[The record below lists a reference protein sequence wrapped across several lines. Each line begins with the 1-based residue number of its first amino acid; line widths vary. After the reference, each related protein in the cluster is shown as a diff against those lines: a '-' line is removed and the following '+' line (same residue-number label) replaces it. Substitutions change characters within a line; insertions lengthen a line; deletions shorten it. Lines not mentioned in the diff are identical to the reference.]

1 MTDIS
6 ELFSTKDARAGIE
19 KKIASFRI
27 YSGKTGSRFIQ
38 EKLVA
43 VPKGV
48 PLFYGELGSPMDP
61 PSQLRLQMPVM
72 RMVIRFIVIQS
83 MNETKPQSYRCN

>member
-38 EKLVA
+38 EKLV
-43 VPKGV
+43 PD
-48 PLFYGELGSPMDP
+48 LF
-61 PSQLRLQMPVM
+61 RK
-72 RMVIRFIVIQS
+72 
-83 MNETKPQSYRCN
+83 NW